1 MNIIKKIW
9 HFFFPKPVETD
20 PHKILLSKRDFDN
33 FKRAVDNPPPV
44 NDRMRQAFVS
54 TNKVQGKRRAIE
66 RRHETMLDRTVPR
79 VAVPPPPPPMKKYYP
94 HDAVEAERRIRN
106 EMREKSRQEEDTAA
120 DALIGLGVGLALGA
134 LLDNDSSSS
143 SSFSDVSSS
152 VDTTESW
159 SGGGGE
165 SGGGGSSGEW

>member
-1 MNIIKKIW
+1 MNILKRIW
-9 HFFFPKPVETD
+9 YFLFPKPVPTKPFWD
-20 PHKILLSKRDFDN
+20 KQL
-33 FKRAVDNPPPV
+33 VDQFSAKTTMPP
-44 NDRMRQAFVS
+44 MVS
-54 TNKVQGKRRAIE
+54 TRKVQVKRRAIE
-66 RRHETMLDRTVPR
+66 RRHETMLDRPVPR

-106 EMREKSRQEEDTAA
+106 EMREESRREEDAAA